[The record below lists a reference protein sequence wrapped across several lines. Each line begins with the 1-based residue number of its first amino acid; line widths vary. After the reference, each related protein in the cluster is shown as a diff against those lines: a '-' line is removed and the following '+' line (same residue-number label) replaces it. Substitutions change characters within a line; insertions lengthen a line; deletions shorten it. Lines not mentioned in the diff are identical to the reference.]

1 MPDPSRLRVLVVDDH
16 PVVRSGLV
24 TILEAASGVSVIAEA
39 ATGTVAVDA
48 FEALRPDVVLL
59 DLRLPDMEGPAVIE
73 AMRAHEPDARIV
85 VITTF
90 SWPEDVRRAVEAGAR
105 GYLLK
110 EATAEEIVAAV
121 RSAANG
127 EPVMSLGLIDRLA
140 EAEGLNPLTERERD
154 VLVRLA
160 SGASNAEIAQALGIS
175 LSTVKIHVSRVLTKL
190 GVRDRTS
197 ALLTALRIG
206 LVRLD

>member
-140 EAEGLNPLTERERD
+140 EAEGLDPLTERERD